1 MSLFCFN
8 STFSFTPSFLCSFV
22 LMLLPS
28 GGLDI
33 GRTVEVVGLLGL
45 GFRVLRHRVCV
56 CVEWRRVGFLMS
68 GFMGLIS
75 GMWAAMQGFRVL

>member
-1 MSLFCFN
+1 
-8 STFSFTPSFLCSFV
+8 
-22 LMLLPS
+22 MLLPS